1 MNWKPLVVGDSHYEY
16 AIDDRCIV
24 LRVKDG
30 NEKVWIRPII
40 LPKLEEIT
48 DKELRQS
55 PKPTKKGKE
64 GRTKYWDTMC
74 DILDRQ
80 FPKGECQERGRA
92 LVMLSFIEMMLQGVK
107 FKDGKPR
114 RK

>member
-1 MNWKPLVVGDSHYEY
+1 MLIKKTKPM
-16 AIDDRCIV
+16 
-24 LRVKDG
+24 
-30 NEKVWIRPII
+30 
-40 LPKLEEIT
+40 T
-48 DKELRQS
+48 KE
-55 PKPTKKGKE
+55 KGKE